1 MKAVKQMKPG
11 QKLMLRDPQ
20 SENKNLTVAVKVI
33 KQYPHHVLCA
43 TEKGIRM
50 CVTNAELY
58 ALGRSALMDADGK
71 KAVIP
76 DRTER
81 KFPKLYWGGVF

>member
-33 KQYPHHVLCA
+33 KQYPHHVLVRQR
-43 TEKGIRM
+43 KGYG
-50 CVTNAELY
+50 CV
-58 ALGRSALMDADGK
+58 
-71 KAVIP
+71 
-76 DRTER
+76 
-81 KFPKLYWGGVF
+81 

>member
-20 SENKNLTVAVKVI
+20 CESKDLTVEVKVM
-33 KQYPHHVLCA
+33 KQYPHHVLCV
-43 TEKGIRM
+43 TKKGIRM

-58 ALGRSALMDADGK
+58 ARGRSALMDADGK

-76 DRTER
+76 YCTER